1 METSP
6 FVQILEQRQGLR
18 IACPNEIALPRGYIS
33 LQQFE
38 KIAEM
43 SAKSGYGEYLRSAAR
58 SFAR

>member
-1 METSP
+1 VETSP

-18 IACPNEIALPRGYIS
+18 IACPNEIAYIS